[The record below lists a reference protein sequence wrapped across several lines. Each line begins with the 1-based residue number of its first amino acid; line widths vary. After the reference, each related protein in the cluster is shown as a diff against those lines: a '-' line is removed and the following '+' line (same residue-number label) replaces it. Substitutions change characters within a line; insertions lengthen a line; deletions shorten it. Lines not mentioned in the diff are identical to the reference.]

1 MEGGGREEQ
10 HGVSSEESQWASVM
24 WLLTNSYA
32 QHVQTDDSTE
42 QDKPHE

>member
-1 MEGGGREEQ
+1 MEGEGREEQ
-10 HGVSSEESQWASVM
+10 QRVSSEESQWASVR